1 MCVQQIHLLLQA
13 HCRIEPRAPFGVRPR
28 FPAQWRNVPGVMQIN
43 GKQTDHVPEADVG
56 LGLLTGP
63 GSLRMHIQSQVFPF
77 LIADRADKLPTS
89 YHTLR

>member
-1 MCVQQIHLLLQA
+1 
-13 HCRIEPRAPFGVRPR
+13 
-28 FPAQWRNVPGVMQIN
+28 MQIN